1 MPSYDP
7 QRNRPRLRPK
17 DDEPA
22 AVDALLETA
31 HDHHDHDHHD
41 HDHHDHDHH
50 DHDHHDHD
58 HGDDDDG
65 APLDV
70 ALVPVVLVVGA
81 VGGALLVWRAW
92 RRRRAG

>member
-31 HDHHDHDHHD
+31 HDHHDHDH
-41 HDHHDHDHH
+41 DHHH
-50 DHDHHDHD
+50 
-58 HGDDDDG
+58 HGDEDDG

>member
-31 HDHHDHDHHD
+31 HDHHDHDHD
-41 HDHHDHDHH
+41 HDHHH
-50 DHDHHDHD
+50 
-58 HGDDDDG
+58 HGDEDDG

>member
-31 HDHHDHDHHD
+31 HADHDHDHD
-41 HDHHDHDHH
+41 HDH
-50 DHDHHDHD
+50 
-58 HGDDDDG
+58 DDDG
-65 APLDV
+65 APIDV